1 MEPYVVSLLKD
12 DFNAMSNRGLIASA
26 LDRKIALRHYFE
38 QTHIDHPILLKIET
52 PYGLKGRYF
61 NNIDFSRPRFIYA
74 IEDYV
79 IGGAR
84 EILKL
89 APERGI
95 TTAVNQIF
103 GKGALEVIAEGE
115 MALPDKR
122 PRNGSARI
130 DLESLGREQAADTNF
145 SNVITLPFGQL
156 CRG

>member
-1 MEPYVVSLLKD
+1 MEPFVVSLLKQ

-26 LDRKIALRHYFE
+26 LDRKIALRHFFE
-38 QTHIDHPILLKIET
+38 QTRIHHPILLKVET
-52 PYGLKGRYF
+52 PYGVKGRYF
-61 NNIDFSRPRFIYA
+61 NEIDFSKPRFIYA

-84 EILKL
+84 QILTL

-95 TTAVNQIF
+95 ATAVNQIF

-115 MALPDKR
+115 MALPDKK

-130 DLESLGREQAADTNF
+130 DLGALAPPDTRETAF

-156 CRG
+156 RRG

>member
-1 MEPYVVSLLKD
+1 MEPYVVSLLKE

-38 QTHIDHPILLKIET
+38 QTRIDHPILLKVET
-52 PYGLKGRYF
+52 PYGMKGRYF
-61 NNIDFSRPRFIYA
+61 NEIDFSKPRFIYA

-79 IGGAR
+79 IGGSR
-84 EILKL
+84 QILAL

-115 MALPDKR
+115 MMLPDKK

-130 DLESLGREQAADTNF
+130 DLDLLGRDQAQEGDF

-156 CRG
+156 RRG